1 MAGLSLC
8 ICPSSVFLS
17 FCKPTSEPLDQAASR
32 ICAFRLFHGF
42 GKLVL
47 VSPLQTIKRE
57 PWSLVSTAGHTSR
70 DGLSGDETSRCQE
83 QVLGGVM
90 SEMEMDLWPRPPTEA
105 EFESGYVSDSDETGS
120 SSVTDQDDCDGD
132 KTQHD
137 QEWNNMLEGL
147 AWDPYLGDVESSEK
161 DEDPPL
167 YVPPPPI
174 PLEGVCPQVKLFP
187 QCLHNVLC

>member
-32 ICAFRLFHGF
+32 ICAFRGLFHGF

-57 PWSLVSTAGHTSR
+57 PWSFVSTAGHTSR

-83 QVLGGVM
+83 QLLGGAM
-90 SEMEMDLWPRPPTEA
+90 SEMEMDLVAKSYKAR
-105 EFESGYVSDSDETGS
+105 ESGREREREGGS
-120 SSVTDQDDCDGD
+120 YSEVGLQKLKNTELGQMHKD
-132 KTQHD
+132 KPAMFASLQ
-137 QEWNNMLEGL
+137 
-147 AWDPYLGDVESSEK
+147 
-161 DEDPPL
+161 
-167 YVPPPPI
+167 
-174 PLEGVCPQVKLFP
+174 
-187 QCLHNVLC
+187 